1 MKFNR
6 LVLIFM
12 IYLISL
18 TITKRIKDEKKSLDR
33 KIKLRNI
40 DEFKGHELTKEQI
53 NLIKRKGRKFWTT
66 STPDPDSDTC
76 LISEVELDQKYTPT
90 NYNLLIEAIA
100 KPSKYDLDVGK
111 KRLRFIEK
119 GCSPVIFVP
128 GLLATRLNAVLNC
141 SKINNDKA
149 FRLDLDLFC
158 GNKICSTNNME
169 VHAFWPNAN
178 LSGFYMMHDK
188 NNKNNEC
195 FGYFMKFYNTNSSCK
210 ESSTAENKCKYSDYV
225 RMVPKGIDKKDLF
238 ENEEILKTR
247 SMDFKCGS
255 NAINNILGFSYYL
268 EQTVNKFSTVTQGFL
283 KLEKKLTVMGYE
295 PGFSYISLPYDFREA
310 QCNNKHFNK
319 LFEESINQLYANT
332 GRKVIIV
339 AHSYG
344 NLNTHFQLRSNSSL
358 RDKVAHF
365 ISIVPPYTGVTKPN
379 YIIGRGSTEFK
390 KDLTVISLDVSRF
403 AQSIF
408 SPYLM
413 SAYTLRKFNYIEA
426 LRKYSNAAKKTITLA
441 DAFANHL
448 ENTTCLSYKKNC
460 DIKEPNLLTEFEEE
474 FSFLKNK
481 SYCESQ
487 NNINLTGFSHSSFVT
502 DENKVT
508 PTKHVCDLTMLDYN
522 NCANIILDGKLSE
535 AVRGYLNDT
544 IDTQKKKMFKNL
556 CTANKN
562 DKGLYFYNKNCDEA
576 KDDAK
581 EKSDNRL
588 CDREY
593 IANHGLKPGH
603 YKSLITAENEQ
614 MFGRLEKEYSNLASD
629 VSNLDKICEN
639 SRKILEHPGVPVSV
653 IFGRSIE
660 TRAGFVS
667 RSNSDDTEQSKYES
681 LFLGGDGTVEAD
693 SPLFVALKWLSDH
706 KNLSKPSVKIFDY
719 CPPVKNDFKTNFY
732 SKMKNLKTKNY
743 MFLKCQCYNYDEGY
757 FKPGNLSSCGHAEL
771 LSDDTISNL
780 MRDIII
786 NNITEETE
794 TIAKSINRVKNMGTH
809 GFLKKCVEL
818 YDRQFYEGYDF
829 NLN

>member
-1 MKFNR
+1 MKFIR
-6 LVLIFM
+6 LALIFM
-12 IYLISL
+12 LYLISL
-18 TITKRIKDEKKSLDR
+18 SITKRIKDEKKSLDR
-33 KIKLRNI
+33 KIKLRHI

-66 STPDPDSDTC
+66 STPDPDSDAC
-76 LISEVELDQKYTPT
+76 LITEKELDQKYSPT
-90 NYNLLIEAIA
+90 NYELLVESLAT
-100 KPSKYDLDVGK
+100 KKKFDLDVGK

-119 GCSPVIFVP
+119 GCSPVLFVP

-141 SKINNDKA
+141 SKINADKA

-158 GNKICSTNNME
+158 GNKICSTNDVE

-195 FGYFMKFYNTNSSCK
+195 FGYFMKFYNTNTSCK
-210 ESSTAENKCKYSDYV
+210 EGPNAENKCKYSDYV
-225 RMVPKGIDKKDLF
+225 RMVPKGIDKKDA
-238 ENEEILKTR
+238 NEDSDFMQR
-247 SMDFKCGS
+247 SMAFKCGS

-295 PGFSYISLPYDFREA
+295 PGFSHISLPYDFREA
-310 QCNNKHFNK
+310 QCNNLHFNK
-319 LFEESINQLYANT
+319 LFEESINALYANT

-344 NLNTHFQLRSNSSL
+344 NLNTHFQLRSNSSI
-358 RDKVAHF
+358 RDKIAHF
-365 ISIVPPYTGVTKPN
+365 VSIAPPYTGVTKPN
-379 YIIGRGSTEFK
+379 YILGRGSTEFK

-403 AQSIF
+403 AQSMF
-408 SPYLM
+408 GPYLM

-426 LRKYSNAAKKTITLA
+426 LRKYSSASKSTAILA

-448 ENTTCLSYKKNC
+448 EYTTCLSYKKNC
-460 DIKEPNLLTEFEEE
+460 DLKEPNLLTEFDEE
-474 FSFLKNK
+474 FSFLKDK

-487 NNINLTGFSHSSFVT
+487 KINIDVTEFAHSSFVT

-522 NCANIILDGKLSE
+522 NCANIILDNKLSE
-535 AVRGYLNDT
+535 NVQGYLNDT
-544 IDTQKKKMFKNL
+544 LDSQKSKMFKNL
-556 CTANKN
+556 CTTNKN
-562 DKGLYFYNKNCDEA
+562 DKGLYFYNKNCDETN
-576 KDDAK
+576 DDK
-581 EKSDNRL
+581 IEKSDKL

-593 IANHGLKPGH
+593 ISNHGLKPKH
-603 YKSLITAENEQ
+603 YTSVVTSDNKQ
-614 MFGRLEKEYSNLASD
+614 MFGKLEKEYSNLSSD

-639 SRKILEHPGVPVSV
+639 SKKILEHPGVPVSV

-667 RSNSDDTEQSKYES
+667 RSNKEDAEQSKYES

-693 SPLFVALKWLSDH
+693 SSLFVALKWLNEH
-706 KNLSKPSVKIFDY
+706 KKLNKPSVKIFDY

-732 SKMKNLKTKNY
+732 TKMKNLNSKHYT
-743 MFLKCQCYNYDEGY
+743 FLKCQCYNYDDGY

-771 LSDDTISNL
+771 LSDDTITNL

-786 NNITEETE
+786 SNITDKTE
-794 TIAKSINRVKNMGTH
+794 PIAKSINRIKNKGTH

-818 YDRQFYEGYDF
+818 YDKQFYEGFNF